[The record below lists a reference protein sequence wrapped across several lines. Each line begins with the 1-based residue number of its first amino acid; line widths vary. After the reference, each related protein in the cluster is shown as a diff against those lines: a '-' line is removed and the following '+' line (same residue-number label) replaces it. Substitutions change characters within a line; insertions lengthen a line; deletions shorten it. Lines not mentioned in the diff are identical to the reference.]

1 MQCTSNTCKHFER
14 FNFRSQASTVAWRGW
29 RIAHLA
35 LPYLFTFT
43 ASPESHRL
51 MYGSVPDCQ
60 WNQWPVSNI
69 SLSEMASARASAQL
83 WWWWWWVISLVSP
96 LVSSLVGG
104 AVYANVIWPGMKWKY
119 AAGARTHD
127 PWIVSPTPYRLA
139 TAPPR
144 GFESTVTV
152 AALAMGL
159 RGSSPPDFVQA
170 PQIFV

>member
-14 FNFRSQASTVAWRGW
+14 FNFCSQASTVAWRGW

-119 AAGARTHD
+119 A
-127 PWIVSPTPYRLA
+127 YRCGTQRCSNAHYRYLLQVYF
-139 TAPPR
+139 R
-144 GFESTVTV
+144 YSFQFTV
-152 AALAMGL
+152 
-159 RGSSPPDFVQA
+159 
-170 PQIFV
+170 IFCFT

>member
-14 FNFRSQASTVAWRGW
+14 FNFCSQASTVAWRGW

-119 AAGARTHD
+119 APRTSGL
-127 PWIVSPTPYRLA
+127 PENRNQPPYNNTNNWSYKVITRTTNA
-139 TAPPR
+139 H
-144 GFESTVTV
+144 
-152 AALAMGL
+152 
-159 RGSSPPDFVQA
+159 
-170 PQIFV
+170 

>member
-104 AVYANVIWPGMKWKY
+104 AVYTNVIWPGMKWKY
-119 AAGARTHD
+119 ASGRVWAVGVWKVLTVIRMLNVD
-127 PWIVSPTPYRLA
+127 QKYRKC
-139 TAPPR
+139 
-144 GFESTVTV
+144 ESKYEKVCYINLV
-152 AALAMGL
+152 
-159 RGSSPPDFVQA
+159 
-170 PQIFV
+170 